1 MNKDSHVRSGSLFNS
16 AEKCSN
22 KYSMRVS
29 SNLGHS
35 DTGTQILEVT
45 PIGGGRLEVHDVIS
59 QSKPQPSFTHIS
71 LTVSLVPPVPCPGAS
86 VTKNQAV
93 VFPVISFDLR
103 ATNIQF
109 NFCDGELASYTKVTK
124 ITEYFCPEESVRV
137 ISFIYIPHNFS
148 VRKLILKT

>member
-1 MNKDSHVRSGSLFNS
+1 
-16 AEKCSN
+16 
-22 KYSMRVS
+22 MRVS

-45 PIGGGRLEVHDVIS
+45 LIGGGRLEVHDVIS

-71 LTVSLVPPVPCPGAS
+71 LTVSLVPRVPCPGAS

-103 ATNIQF
+103 ATDMQF
-109 NFCDGELASYTKVTK
+109 NFCDGEPVNYTKATK

>member
-1 MNKDSHVRSGSLFNS
+1 MSSGDMNKDSYVRSGSLFNS

-71 LTVSLVPPVPCPGAS
+71 LTVSLVPTVPCPGD
-86 VTKNQAV
+86 
-93 VFPVISFDLR
+93 F
-103 ATNIQF
+103 
-109 NFCDGELASYTKVTK
+109 SY
-124 ITEYFCPEESVRV
+124 
-137 ISFIYIPHNFS
+137 
-148 VRKLILKT
+148 